1 MTSFLIIVK
10 PGIPDWQGNYGKM
23 ISNSNFKL
31 KFSKRSWDIVSGFL
45 LEFGVIL
52 QVWPPGVLNK
62 FKFSHS
68 KTRNVELAS
77 QR

>member
-45 LEFGVIL
+45 LEFGV
-52 QVWPPGVLNK
+52 NK
-62 FKFSHS
+62 F
-68 KTRNVELAS
+68 T
-77 QR
+77 